1 MVRHS
6 KRQPKPT
13 ERGSQYAILLAKQR
27 RNNPRLSTSSA
38 TESERSAAYSEE
50 SDQADAFERVA
61 EGGEGPFLVPSSP
74 LFEPLFED
82 DKSDPIA
89 PEEDEGDSDA
99 EDSFLASS
107 MPMVKFLARRR
118 CFNGKETLPGMLSV
132 EQTSEDLSNMSCFAW
147 VKEKVTALLPARYGV
162 RSFPATVYFRKEP
175 KGEQWKQTL
184 EENCNKSFQQIL
196 ALLKLKRKERERMKG
211 VKKDICVDFDLFLS
225 LVTTA
230 FGTAFEGNQF
240 STGRTPT
247 ERQLARLPTTQAE
260 LLATEGQVSE
270 VIIHW
275 KCTSLRCSNYP
286 NVCWVSLRD
295 GEQLPSRVESHYPV
309 KHNVL
314 HVWNREIRMGFSSVG
329 DPSETESVVSTEL
342 RELKEIMMSLTRT
355 WAAKSQSELIAK
367 ASKDSW
373 SPFGS
378 AHPPWRVL
386 QAFF

>member
-1 MVRHS
+1 M
-6 KRQPKPT
+6 
-13 ERGSQYAILLAKQR
+13 
-27 RNNPRLSTSSA
+27 PR
-38 TESERSAAYSEE
+38 
-50 SDQADAFERVA
+50 
-61 EGGEGPFLVPSSP
+61 
-74 LFEPLFED
+74 
-82 DKSDPIA
+82 
-89 PEEDEGDSDA
+89 
-99 EDSFLASS
+99 
-107 MPMVKFLARRR
+107 VKFLARRR

-147 VKEKVTALLPARYGV
+147 IKEKVTALLPARYGV
-162 RSFPATVYFRKEP
+162 RSFPAT
-175 KGEQWKQTL
+175 QTL

>member
-13 ERGSQYAILLAKQR
+13 ERGSQYALLLAKQR

-38 TESERSAAYSEE
+38 TESERSAAYSKE

-61 EGGEGPFLVPSSP
+61 EGGEGPFLAPSSP
-74 LFEPLFED
+74 LFQPLFED

-89 PEEDEGDSDA
+89 PEEDEGDSDV

-107 MPMVKFLARRR
+107 MPRVKFLARRR

-132 EQTSEDLSNMSCFAW
+132 
-147 VKEKVTALLPARYGV
+147 KEKVTALLPERYEV
-162 RSFPATVYFRKEP
+162 RSFTATVYFRKEP

-184 EENCNKSFQQIL
+184 EENRNKSFQQFL

-211 VKKDICVDFDLFLS
+211 VKKGICVDFDLFLS
-225 LVTTA
+225 PVTTA

-240 STGRTPT
+240 GTGS
-247 ERQLARLPTTQAE
+247 L
-260 LLATEGQVSE
+260 
-270 VIIHW
+270 IIHW

-286 NVCWVSLRD
+286 NVCWVSLR
-295 GEQLPSRVESHYPV
+295 GGVQLPGR
-309 KHNVL
+309 
-314 HVWNREIRMGFSSVG
+314 NREISMDFSSVG
-329 DPSETESVVSTEL
+329 DPLETKRRAPAKAQKSVVSTEL
-342 RELKEIMMSLTRT
+342 GELKEIMMSLTRT

-386 QAFF
+386 HAFSNGGSTRKDTLALGVITSLG